1 MATELGQAYVQVIP
15 SAKGIGGMLKKS
27 MGGDFDSAGQSLG
40 TSLGSKIKKALIA
53 AGIGKALKT
62 AIFEGAKL
70 EQSLGGVE
78 TLFKGSAG
86 RVKQYA
92 SQAFK
97 TAGMSANEYM
107 ENVTSFSAAMISSLG
122 GNTKKAAQL
131 SNQAITDMSDNANK
145 MGSDISMITQTYQS
159 LARGQYQMLD
169 NLKLGYGGT
178 KGEMQRLLNDAE
190 KLTGK
195 KYDISNFS
203 DVTQAIHAIQ
213 TEMGITGTTAKEAA
227 STISGSFN
235 MMKASA
241 KDFLGNLTLGRD
253 VSKSMENLVAST
265 GTFLSNLLPA
275 LGNIAK
281 GLVNVIGTTFPQ
293 LFSQIGKS
301 LGANM
306 PGLISKGLSMITQF
320 TASLRNNAGKFI
332 SAGMDMLLKL
342 AQGFA
347 RSMPVLIQKIPQ
359 IVTNIAGIINDNA
372 PKVLATGVKI
382 IITLAKGLIQ
392 AIPTL
397 IANIPQI
404 LRAMWNAFTAF
415 SWLNLGGTIIRG
427 IVGAL
432 RGGVGALFSA
442 AQSLGTTILNALA
455 NLPALLF
462 NAGATAIVRMIQG
475 LRSAWGVLTG
485 IGVQII
491 SVIISGLA
499 SLGSRLWNKAK
510 SAVSRMISAFRSG
523 GWGSIGTHIISG
535 IIRGIA
541 GAAGRLFSAMKN
553 LASRALKSAKKAL
566 GIESPSKI
574 FAAEVGHFIPS
585 GIALG
590 VERNEG
596 VLTASMKHAAGTMTD
611 AFNPNLVRTANSSW
625 SQMNMYPAYKDAF
638 SGGVV
643 QNINIYQPVKTP
655 GETARA
661 IKDAAFKIGLA
672 GGQ

>member
-1 MATELGQAYVQVIP
+1 MATELGKAYVQVIP

-27 MGGDFDSAGQSLG
+27 MGGDMDSAGTSLG
-40 TSLGSKIKKALIA
+40 KGLGSKIKAAIIA
-53 AGIGKALKT
+53 AGIGKVLKT

-86 RVKQYA
+86 RVKKYA
-92 SQAFK
+92 AEAYR
-97 TAGMSANEYM
+97 TAGMSGNEYM

-122 GNTKKAAQL
+122 GNTKKAAKL

-145 MGSDISMITQTYQS
+145 MGTDLSMVTQTYQS

-195 KYDISNFS
+195 KYDISSFS

-213 TEMGITGTTAKEAA
+213 TQMGITGTTAKEAA

-235 MMKASA
+235 MMKSAA

-253 VSKSMENLVAST
+253 VSKSMENLVTST

-293 LFSQIGKS
+293 MFSKIGNS
-301 LGANM
+301 LGASM
-306 PGLISKGLSMITQF
+306 PGLISKGLTMVTQF
-320 TASLRNNAGKFI
+320 TASLRKNAGKFV
-332 SAGMDMLLKL
+332 SAGMEMLLKL
-342 AQGFA
+342 AQGWA
-347 RSMPVLIQKIPQ
+347 NSMPVMIQKIPQ
-359 IVTNIAGIINDNA
+359 IITNIAGLINDNA
-372 PKVLATGVKI
+372 PKIMITGGKI
-382 IITLAKGLIQ
+382 IITLVKGLIN

-415 SWLNLGGTIIRG
+415 NWMSLGSSMISG
-427 IVGAL
+427 IAGAL
-432 RGGVGALFSA
+432 RSGIGSLFSA
-442 AQSLGTTILNALA
+442 AQSLCVTIVNAFI
-455 NLPALLF
+455 NLPTVLF
-462 NAGATAIVRMIQG
+462 NAGATAIVHLIQG
-475 LRSAWGVLTG
+475 FRSAWGVITS
-485 IGVQII
+485 IGGRIV
-491 SVIISGLA
+491 VAVISGLVSLA
-499 SLGSRLWNKAK
+499 SRMWSSAK
-510 SAVSRMISAFRSG
+510 SAASRMLSAFRAVS
-523 GWGSIGTHIISG
+523 WGSVGTHIISG

-541 GAAGRLFSAMKN
+541 GAAGKLFSAMKN
-553 LASRALKSAKKAL
+553 LASKALSAAKKVL
-566 GIESPSKI
+566 GINSPSRV
-574 FAAEVGHFIPS
+574 FAAEVGRWIPA
-585 GIALG
+585 GIAVG
-590 VERNEG
+590 VTKNSG
-596 VLTASMKHAAGTMTD
+596 MLSSVMDDTAKSMTSS
-611 AFNPNLVRTANSSW
+611 FNPNLVRNAQISW
-625 SQMNMYPAYKDAF
+625 SGATQNNAANQT
-638 SGGVV
+638 GNVV

-655 GETARA
+655 GETAEA
-661 IKDAAFKIGLA
+661 IKNTAKYAFA
-672 GGQ
+672 GDYI

>member
-1 MATELGQAYVQVIP
+1 MATELGKAYVQVIP

-27 MGGDFDSAGQSLG
+27 MGGDMDSAGTSLG
-40 TSLGSKIKKALIA
+40 KGLGSKIKAAIIA
-53 AGIGKALKT
+53 AGIGKVLKT

-86 RVKQYA
+86 RVKKYA
-92 SQAFK
+92 AEAYR
-97 TAGMSANEYM
+97 TAGMSGNEYM

-122 GNTKKAAQL
+122 GNTKKAAKL

-145 MGSDISMITQTYQS
+145 MGTDLSMVTQTYQS

-195 KYDISNFS
+195 KYDISSFS

-213 TEMGITGTTAKEAA
+213 TQMGITGTTAKEAA

-235 MMKASA
+235 MMKSAA

-253 VSKSMENLVAST
+253 VSKSMENLVTST

-293 LFSQIGKS
+293 MFSKIGNS
-301 LGANM
+301 LGASM
-306 PGLISKGLSMITQF
+306 PGLISKGLTMVTQF
-320 TASLRNNAGKFI
+320 TASLRKNAGKFV
-332 SAGMDMLLKL
+332 SAGMEMLLKL
-342 AQGFA
+342 AQGWA
-347 RSMPVLIQKIPQ
+347 NSMPVMIQKIPQ
-359 IVTNIAGIINDNA
+359 IITNIAGLINDNA
-372 PKVLATGVKI
+372 PKIMVTGGKI
-382 IITLAKGLIQ
+382 IITLVKGLIN

-415 SWLNLGGTIIRG
+415 NWMSLGSSMISG
-427 IVGAL
+427 IAGAL
-432 RGGVGALFSA
+432 RSGIGSLISA
-442 AQSLGTTILNALA
+442 AQSLCVTIVNAFI
-455 NLPALLF
+455 NLPTVLF
-462 NAGATAIVRMIQG
+462 NAGATAIVHLIQG
-475 LRSAWGVLTG
+475 FRSAWGVITS
-485 IGVQII
+485 IGGRIV
-491 SVIISGLA
+491 VAVISGLVSLA
-499 SLGSRLWNKAK
+499 SRMWSSAK
-510 SAVSRMISAFRSG
+510 SAASRMLSAFRAVS
-523 GWGSIGTHIISG
+523 WGSVGTHIISG

-541 GAAGRLFSAMKN
+541 GAAGKLFSSMKN
-553 LASRALKSAKKAL
+553 LASKALSAAKKVL
-566 GIESPSKI
+566 GINSPSRV
-574 FAAEVGHFIPS
+574 FAAEVGRWIPAGIAVGVTKNS
-585 GIALG
+585 GILSSVMDDTAKSM
-590 VERNEG
+590 
-596 VLTASMKHAAGTMTD
+596 TAS
-611 AFNPNLVRTANSSW
+611 FNPNLVRNAQISW
-625 SQMNMYPAYKDAF
+625 SGATQNNAANQT
-638 SGGVV
+638 GNVV

-655 GETARA
+655 GETAEA
-661 IKDAAFKIGLA
+661 IKNTAKYAFA
-672 GGQ
+672 GDYI